1 MKTLILTLILTAQA
15 TANSFD
21 TFISEFNSE
30 TGAAYTGNV
39 KFGNTK
45 PSESAVANLSS
56 ATPYNSEIVVNMER
70 WKDYSH
76 SERRWLIYHEL
87 AHAAFGAPHNNALL
101 DDGCPTTPLY
111 FETIKSACIRKH
123 ENIYLDYLK
132 KLKLKKG
139 SMFDIYVN
147 YLKVK

>member
-1 MKTLILTLILTAQA
+1 MKTLILYLFLTTQA
-15 TANSFD
+15 ADTAFS

-30 TGAAYTGNV
+30 TGAAYAGNV

-45 PSESAVANLSS
+45 DFESAVANLSS
-56 ATPYNSEIVVNMER
+56 ATPYNSEILVNQER
-70 WKDYSH
+70 WQSYNH
-76 SERRWLIYHEL
+76 SERRWLMYHEL
-87 AHAAFGAPHNNALL
+87 AHAAFGTPHNNELL
-101 DDGCPTTPLY
+101 DDGCPATPLY

-147 YLKVK
+147 VLKVK